1 MRYIHIV
8 QERTI
13 SGPHKGEWTQEF
25 YSSAKTA
32 IAHWNK
38 RIHAIRK
45 TLDYKNI
52 EIYTE
57 NGQHLYESLAII
69 PAKEIDGRIELMV
82 LNHEIN

>member
-32 IAHWNK
+32 VAYWNK
-38 RIHAIRK
+38 RIQSISN
-45 TLDYKNI
+45 TLDCKDV
-52 EIYTE
+52 ETFTE
-57 NGQHLYESLAII
+57 RGSYLYESLAII
-69 PAKEIDGRIELMV
+69 PVKEIDGRIELMV